1 MKQMKK
7 WLVLALVLAMVSSMA
22 LTGCGGD
29 GNDGGNAGGAD
40 GDTIRIGV
48 NYELS
53 GGVATYGQ
61 SSVAGVKLAVDEI
74 NAAGGVLGK
83 QIELVQIDNK
93 SDASEVVSVATRL
106 MTEEGVVAVIGPATS
121 GDFKAQIP
129 IAEENG
135 IPILSGSATANDVTV
150 DYKDGEIVEGSVKAN
165 TFRICF
171 SDSFQGVAMANYASK
186 NLGASKVAIIQD
198 KSSDYAEGLAAS
210 FKETFEGL
218 GGEIVAQE
226 AYTTGDTDF
235 NAILT
240 SLAGKEY
247 DAIWLP
253 GYYQEVGLIIKQ
265 ARALGIEVPVLGADG
280 FDSPVLAELAGADA
294 LHDVYY
300 SNHFSALNQ
309 EEVVMDFIEAYKAA
323 NGGEEPDGFMALG
336 YDCAKLMADAI
347 ERAGEAD
354 PAKIRE
360 ALASTKDFEAVT
372 GTLSIDENH
381 NAQKALV
388 VIKLDGGVAVSA
400 ENATL

>member
-1 MKQMKK
+1 MKKMKK
-7 WLVLALVLAMVSSMA
+7 WMMLGLAMTMVASMA
-22 LTGCGGD
+22 LTGCGGSGDD
-29 GNDGGNAGGAD
+29 GNGGGSAD
-40 GDTIRIGV
+40 GDTIKIGI

-61 SSVAGVKLAVDEI
+61 SSVDGIKLAIDEI

-83 QIELVQIDNK
+83 QLELVSIDNK

-121 GDFKAQIP
+121 GNFKAEIP
-129 IAEENG
+129 IAEENQ

-150 DYKDGEIVEGSVKAN
+150 DYKDGKMVEGSVKNN

-171 SDSFQGVAMANYASK
+171 SDNFQGVAMANYAFK
-186 NLGASKVAIIQD
+186 NLGATKVAIIQD
-198 KSSDYAEGLAAS
+198 KSSDYAEGLATS
-210 FKETFEGL
+210 FDETFKSL
-218 GGEIVAQE
+218 GGEIVAKE

-240 SLAGKEY
+240 SLKDKQF

-265 ARALGIEVPVLGADG
+265 ARALGIDVPILGADG
-280 FDSPVLAELAGADA
+280 FDSPLLADLAGADA

-300 SNHFSALNQ
+300 SNHYSSLNQ
-309 EEVVMDFIEAYKAA
+309 DETVLAFIEAYQAA
-323 NGGEEPDGFMALG
+323 KGVDPDAFNALG

-354 PAKIRE
+354 PAKVRD
-360 ALASTKDFEAVT
+360 ALASTKDFKAVT

-388 VIKLDGGVAVSA
+388 VIKLDGGQPVSA
-400 ENATL
+400 ENAEL